1 MAGRLPSG
9 MFGQEDAGDARRT
22 PTFPPQTDADA
33 NTNTNT
39 NTNKLSMELSGLTSE
54 DKIIGFGVNS
64 QQILEQPKMGT
75 L

>member
-1 MAGRLPSG
+1 

-64 QQILEQPKMGT
+64 QQILEQPIMGT